1 MRRSDG
7 LLLWRFVCIKPR
19 FYALIEGHAPIISY
33 VSDPSEP
40 LSILMEFGRLPP
52 GVSSDYAD
60 AYPFL
65 STLELPPDV
74 SPRLREDV
82 RREERLASSCESI

>member
-19 FYALIEGHAPIISY
+19 FYSLIEGHVPIVSY

-40 LSILMEFGRLPP
+40 LFILMEFGLLPP

-65 STLELPPDV
+65 STLELPPDA
-74 SPRLREDV
+74 SPCLCEDV
-82 RREERLASSCESI
+82 RRKERLLLER